1 MGSLWHGKSE
11 AQKSSILIKNL
22 SISQDKKIYIDV
34 LYAVNLLSDGTST
47 FSAIRHFPYL

>member
-11 AQKSSILIKNL
+11 AQQSSILIKNL
-22 SISQDKKIYIDV
+22 SISQDKKKIYMDV

-47 FSAIRHFPYL
+47 FSLSVTE